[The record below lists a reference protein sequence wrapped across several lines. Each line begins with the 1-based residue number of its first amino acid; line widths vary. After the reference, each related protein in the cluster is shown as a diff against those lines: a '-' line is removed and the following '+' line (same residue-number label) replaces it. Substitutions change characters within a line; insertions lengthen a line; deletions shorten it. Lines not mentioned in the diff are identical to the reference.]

1 MGSVQKEWVN
11 VFNRGTDG
19 SILKRLRLG
28 KLVLC
33 KNKSG
38 IPRKYSHIPK
48 GSTIEVYQNTET

>member
-11 VFNRGTDG
+11 VFNMGADG

-38 IPRKYSHIPK
+38 ISMKYSHIPK
-48 GSTIEVYQNTET
+48 GSTIEVYQNT